1 MPTRRALTVSQNND
15 ETLTGQATETDFGS
29 PLNLAGVT
37 LEMVLKASEE
47 TDDADGTTLSTTTG
61 EITVTDAAQGAFSV
75 AVPDSALT
83 QAGIRWYRVDA
94 IAGTSRKTIVYGPL
108 KVRDL

>member
-1 MPTRRALTVSQNND
+1 MPTRRALTADQNND
-15 ETLTGQATETDFGS
+15 MTYAGTATNTDTGL

-61 EITVTDAAQGAFSV
+61 EITVTDAAQGAYSV
-75 AVPDSALT
+75 AVPDTALT
-83 QAGIRWYRVDA
+83 QAGIRWYRLDA

>member
-1 MPTRRALTVSQNND
+1 MPTRRALTADQNND
-15 ETLTGQATETDFGS
+15 MTYAGTATNEDTDL

-37 LEMVLKASEE
+37 LEMVLKASEQ
-47 TDDADGTTLSTTTG
+47 TDDTDGTTLSTTTG
-61 EITVTDAAQGAFSV
+61 EITITDAAQGAYSV
-75 AVPDSALT
+75 AVPDTALT
-83 QAGIRWYRVDA
+83 EAGIRWYRLDA